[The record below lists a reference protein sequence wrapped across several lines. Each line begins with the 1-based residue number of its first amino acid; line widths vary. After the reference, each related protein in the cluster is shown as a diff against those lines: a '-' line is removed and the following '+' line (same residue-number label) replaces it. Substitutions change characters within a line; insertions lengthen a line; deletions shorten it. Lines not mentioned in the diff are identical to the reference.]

1 MPSDD
6 EWELPL
12 QKRREMARKPDNV
25 TLSLPTKSILTIL
38 AASCTKFETIRR
50 NEVKLVTKLF
60 KAVGADLNDDSLNIP
75 TIRHQ
80 KKYKGKTDAKGSK
93 VLFHPLKN
101 LITHSWFFILMER

>member
-6 EWELPL
+6 ERELPL
-12 QKRREMARKPDNV
+12 QKRREMTRKPGNV

-38 AASCTKFETIRR
+38 AASCTKL
-50 NEVKLVTKLF
+50 KLVTKLF
-60 KAVGADLNDDSLNIP
+60 KAVGADLNDDSLNIS

-80 KKYKGKTDAKGSK
+80 KKYKGETDAKGSEI
-93 VLFHPLKN
+93 LFHPLKN